1 MYCYYNI
8 TQLKELFE
16 NNSYIKNRCGS
27 DIMILI
33 NTLKIVYYD
42 LNKLMTEL
50 SARLHETQMLQARIF
65 FTTIQAFYAIYFLA
79 TIKY

>member
-50 SARLHETQMLQARIF
+50 SARLYETQMLQARIF
-65 FTTIQAFYAIYFLA
+65 SQRFKPFMPSIF
-79 TIKY
+79 